1 MNGLLV
7 RALSL
12 VLQAP
17 ETGVFAR
24 NVMPSQDGGSSR
36 TTVTAGKRQM
46 SCQQAERAGHGG
58 DWGLTT

>member
-12 VLQAP
+12 ALQAP

-24 NVMPSQDGGSSR
+24 NVMPSQGGEASR
-36 TTVTAGKRQM
+36 PTVTAGKRQM
-46 SCQQAERAGHGG
+46 SCRQAERAAHGG